1 MLMPAVLPQATL
13 LQSLPARAS
22 IGRSLSK
29 RARIKTDYSHTR
41 MLAESYKDYL
51 RFLEKSPRLQIFQK
65 VLVII
70 IGLMLI
76 AGGGSTALFYW
87 RYQKEQPI
95 RLENSYLEIAGSG
108 FFSAQQ
114 SVNDLLAGF
123 QVAGTK
129 TDIVNDLKE
138 ASASSSGF
146 FVLTDQLDRTIASIE
161 SAGENVSFQKNQL
174 RQTQTPS
181 RFTDLNNRLLSF
193 YDKSIGVFDS
203 LKSRHQFAKEF
214 LLSAGPNFYLQVLS
228 DEALWQTGKNEE
240 IIAYFENIK
249 TEANDSL
256 RKLSELEPPE
266 DFKGQF
272 QTQVSYMEL
281 LVKMAD
287 NIISILSQQ
296 EDLNVENATQ
306 LEKAYQVLIGARREN
321 EIFREELISARSELF
336 SPEGNLLQ
344 FGPLRIDENTL
355 TSDLENINIQRKQ
368 VKTYKLPVFLQKLTT
383 H

>member
-1 MLMPAVLPQATL
+1 MLV
-13 LQSLPARAS
+13 
-22 IGRSLSK
+22 
-29 RARIKTDYSHTR
+29 
-41 MLAESYKDYL
+41 ESYKYYL
-51 RFLEKSPRLQIFQK
+51 RLLEKKPRLRIFQK
-65 VLVII
+65 VLII
-70 IGLMLI
+70 IISLMLI
-76 AGGGSTALFYW
+76 AGGGSTAFFYW

-95 RLENSYLEIAGSG
+95 RLENSYLEITGSG

-146 FVLTDQLDRTIASIE
+146 FVLVDQLDRTIASIE
-161 SAGENVSFQKNQL
+161 SAQKNISFQKNQL
-174 RQTQTPS
+174 RQTQAPLK
-181 RFTDLNNRLLSF
+181 FTDLNNRLLSF
-193 YDKSIGVFDS
+193 YDKSIEVFDS
-203 LKSRHQFAKEF
+203 LKNRHQFAKEF

-228 DEALWQTGKNEE
+228 DEAMWQTGKNVE

-287 NIISILSQQ
+287 NIISLLSAQ
-296 EDLNVENATQ
+296 EDSNVENATQ

-336 SPEGNLLQ
+336 SPEGNLQQ
-344 FGPLRIDENTL
+344 FGPLRIDENAL
-355 TSDLENINIQRKQ
+355 TSDLENINAQRKQ
-368 VKTYKLPVFLQKLTT
+368 AKTYKLPVFLQKLTA